1 MSISY
6 PLIAKKA
13 RPGNLG
19 RVYCAKCALTN
30 RTICTQMPRK
40 AALAAI
46 RGTYRID
53 CGGIALVIPGHEQRN
68 KYCFRHKYNNRERA
82 HFFSLPWR
90 QCRTLAIIVP
100 SAALGVLRCAE
111 EVFDET
117 LSCARSNCLCFPYW
131 RYLLRRSSP
140 QGCEAL
146 CR

>member
-1 MSISY
+1 M
-6 PLIAKKA
+6 
-13 RPGNLG
+13 RPDQPDHMHSNAGEKGRTRGNS
-19 RVYCAKCALTN
+19 RYVSN
-30 RTICTQMPRK
+30 
-40 AALAAI
+40 
-46 RGTYRID
+46 D

-90 QCRTLAIIVP
+90 QCRTLAIIIP
-100 SAALGVLRCAE
+100 SAALGVPRCAE